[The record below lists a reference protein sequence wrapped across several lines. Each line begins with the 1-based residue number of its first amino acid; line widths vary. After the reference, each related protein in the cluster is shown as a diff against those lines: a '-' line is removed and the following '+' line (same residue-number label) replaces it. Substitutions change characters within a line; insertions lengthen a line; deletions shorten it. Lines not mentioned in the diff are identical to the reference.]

1 METTRSLRDT
11 IELLL
16 RHRVLVAAISCCAVV
31 LATMVALF
39 QTQIYQSTAVLLIKF
54 GREMISRP
62 EIGERETLVNREN
75 AIINVEIQ
83 ILRSEAV
90 VEGAIEALTVK
101 ELYPGLYENP
111 PEGVP
116 IDRVA
121 ASRFRRNF
129 IVSAVPASDVLKVS
143 FRHTDPEVAAKTVNV
158 LVDQFKK
165 KHLETF
171 GRGEATVFLDE
182 QVESYRAALEQKE
195 GQVQEF
201 RSLHTAFSVKDPGAL
216 LMSQQSS
223 LTGDLD
229 RAREQIAAIR
239 RRLATPAPVDTTERR
254 SDRAELRSR
263 LDEQTRLT
271 TNLEAVEAELG
282 NLAVLQKEYRQLV
295 RERDETEEL
304 YHTYFKKL
312 ADARIS
318 NEMDRKRIANI
329 SVIQDGRVPLKPI
342 RPKKVLYVAVGASAG
357 LVLGC
362 LAAFLVE
369 SLRIAP
375 ATASA
380 RPSPLRLRRS

>member
-182 QVESYRAALEQKE
+182 QVESYRATLEQKE

-201 RSLHTAFSVKDPGAL
+201 RSLHTAFSANDPGAL
-216 LMSQQSS
+216 LMDQRSS

-229 RAREQIAAIR
+229 RAREQISAIR
-239 RRLATPAPVDTTERR
+239 RRLATPAPVDTAERR

-271 TNLEAVEAELG
+271 TDLEAIEAELG

-329 SVIQDGRVPLKPI
+329 SVIQNGRVPLKPI
-342 RPKKVLYVAVGASAG
+342 RPKKVLYVAVGASVG

-362 LAAFLVE
+362 LAAFLIE

>member
-16 RHRVLVAAISCCAVV
+16 RHRFLVASISCCAV
-31 LATMVALF
+31 LFATTVALL
-39 QTQIYQSTAVLLIKF
+39 QTEVYQSTAVLLIKF

-62 EIGERETLVNREN
+62 EIGDRETLVNREN
-75 AIINVEIQ
+75 AVINVEIQ

-90 VEGAIEALTVK
+90 VEGAIEELTVK

-111 PEGVP
+111 PEGVS

-121 ASRFRRNF
+121 AARFRSNF
-129 IVSAVPASDVLKVS
+129 LVSAVPASDVLNVA
-143 FRHTDPEVAAKTVNV
+143 FRHPDPEIAAKTVNV

-171 GRGEATVFLDE
+171 GRSEATVFLDE

-195 GQVQEF
+195 EQVQEF
-201 RSLHTAFSVKDPGAL
+201 RAVHAAFSVADPGAL
-216 LMSQQSS
+216 LMDQQTR
-223 LTGDLD
+223 LTSDLG
-229 RAREQIAAIR
+229 RAREQISAIQ
-239 RRLATPAPVDTTERR
+239 RRLANPSPVDTAEKR
-254 SDRAELRSR
+254 SDQAELRAR
-263 LDEQTRLT
+263 LDERARLT
-271 TNLEAVEAELG
+271 ADLAATEAELG
-282 NLAVLQKEYRQLV
+282 NLAVLQTEYRQLV

-304 YHTYFKKL
+304 YDTYFKKL

-318 NEMDRKRIANI
+318 NEMDRKQIANI
-329 SVIQDGRVPLKPI
+329 SVIQNGRVPLSPI
-342 RPKKVLYVAVGASAG
+342 RPKKVLYVAVGASVG

-369 SLRIAP
+369 SLRIVSP
-375 ATASA
+375 TASA
-380 RPSPLRLRRS
+380 QASPLRLRRS

>member
-1 METTRSLRDT
+1 MENPRSLRDT

-16 RHRVLVAAISCCAVV
+16 RHRALVATVSCLAIV
-31 LATMVALF
+31 LATTVAMF
-39 QTQIYQSTAVLLIKF
+39 QTRIYESTAVLLIKF

-62 EIGERETLVNREN
+62 EIGNRETLVNREN

-101 ELYPGLYENP
+101 RLYPGLYENP

-121 ASRFRRNF
+121 AARFRRNF
-129 IVSAVPASDVLKVS
+129 IVRAVPASDVLKVS
-143 FRHTDPEVAAKTVNV
+143 FRHPDAELTAETVNV
-158 LVDQFKK
+158 LIDQFKE

-171 GRGEATVFLDE
+171 GRGEATVFLAE
-182 QVESYRAALEQKE
+182 QVESYRSTLEQKE
-195 GQVQEF
+195 QEVQEF
-201 RSLHTAFSVKDPGAL
+201 RALHPAFSVKDPGTL
-216 LMSQQSS
+216 LMDQRSK

-229 RAREQIAAIR
+229 RTREQISAIR
-239 RRLATPAPVDTTERR
+239 RRLATPSPVDTAERK

-263 LDEQTRLT
+263 LGERTRLT
-271 TNLEAVEAELG
+271 AELEATEAELE
-282 NLAVLQKEYRQLV
+282 NLAVLQKEFRHLV
-295 RERDETEEL
+295 RQRDETEGL

-329 SVIQDGRVPLKPI
+329 SVIQGGRVPLKPI
-342 RPKKVLYVAVGASAG
+342 RPKKVLYVAVGASVG

-369 SLRIAP
+369 SLRVP

>member
-165 KHLETF
+165 KHL
-171 GRGEATVFLDE
+171 RGEATVFLDE
-182 QVESYRAALEQKE
+182 QVESYRATLEQKE